1 PALAPADSEYAGG
14 GRVFE
19 AVHAAAWPSQ
29 RDLISPHVT
38 AKAEMQPE
46 VVLRNVAS
54 AASHFVDLPL
64 GAHGNFDSRSDA
76 VPVRLASD
84 GHDLNPVVAI
94 AALVAKQEGRTIHV
108 INGDVHA
115 AIVVVVGKGYT
126 ATGTHKL

>member
-64 GAHGNFDSRSDA
+64 GAHGNVDARPDA

-84 GHDLNPVVAI
+84 GVDPSPVVAI
-94 AALVAKQEGRTIHV
+94 LAVVAKQERRAIYV
-108 INGDVHA
+108 VNGDVLVA
-115 AIVVVVGKGYT
+115 VSAVV
-126 ATGTHKL
+126 AQW